1 MAAGAAWQCWP
12 SLPQSVLLAQTSPVQ
27 GLGSGALSST
37 KSKIRFRRARRG
49 RREKAGAKAGKE
61 EKEQT
66 VFACPPKHL
75 HSAWLSLVRTLDDP
89 LGLRHPLGTY
99 AEVLS
104 LRRPM
109 RAPESA
115 DNAGS
120 RARCRTGVVPRA
132 CAAQNALRVKCSER
146 APEIRL
152 CAQKSVRT
160 LPAEFV
166 CGCCRNVRANVRRF
180 ASMRHSCC
188 RVALRRGHHPLRH
201 SCSEGFARCRPW
213 RRQRLK
219 Q

>member
-27 GLGSGALSST
+27 ASAAAPALLSS
-37 KSKIRFRRARRG
+37 KHKDSIPKGPRRG
-49 RREKAGAKAGKE
+49 RSGEKANG
-61 EKEQT
+61 
-66 VFACPPKHL
+66 VRVSSPRICIRF
-75 HSAWLSLVRTLDDP
+75 SLVRTLDDP

-115 DNAGS
+115 ENAGS

-132 CAAQNALRVKCSER
+132 CAAQNALGVKCSER

-152 CAQKSVRT
+152 CAHKSVRT

>member
-1 MAAGAAWQCWP
+1 MAMLAVPASVCAARAGITGP
-12 SLPQSVLLAQTSPVQ
+12 
-27 GLGSGALSST
+27 GLGSGALLSALLSALSST
-37 KSKIRFRRARRG
+37 KIRFRRARRG
-49 RREKAGAKAGKE
+49 RRAGSRERKQGRRK
-61 EKEQT
+61 KSKRRSC
-66 VFACPPKHL
+66 VLPSICIRF
-75 HSAWLSLVRTLDDP
+75 SLVRTLDDP

-120 RARCRTGVVPRA
+120 RARCRTGVVPPA

>member
-49 RREKAGAKAGKE
+49 RREGSRSESREGGKRAN
-61 EKEQT
+61 
-66 VFACPPKHL
+66 VVRVSLPSICIRF
-75 HSAWLSLVRTLDDP
+75 SLVRTLDDP